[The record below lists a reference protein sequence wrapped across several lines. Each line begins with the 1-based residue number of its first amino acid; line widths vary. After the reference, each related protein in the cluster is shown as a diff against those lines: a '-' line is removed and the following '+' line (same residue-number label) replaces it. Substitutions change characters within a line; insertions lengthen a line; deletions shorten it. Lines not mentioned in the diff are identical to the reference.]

1 MRPPE
6 FWNHRRGRD
15 AAPVTRLVLTPLSWI
30 YFLAGALKQAVASP
44 YRARAKVI
52 CVGNLTLGGAG
63 KTPVTLAIL
72 AKLKAR
78 GLKVAAL
85 TRGYRGKEAGPIFV
99 SATHDATDVGD
110 EALLLA
116 KVAPTIV
123 AHNRAAGARLADA
136 EGFDVIVMDD
146 GFQNPS
152 LSKNLNIIVVDGE
165 TGFGN
170 RSICPAGPLREPIK
184 SGLSRASAILYMR
197 RNEQALRNPA
207 KGAEFWRGPVL
218 NAWLEPEPDAAA
230 GFKGERIVPF
240 AGVGRPQKVFDT
252 FEAIGANVIVDAPY
266 PDHYHYTDGDI
277 DWLRRLAKKHNARLA
292 TTEKDFMRL
301 NAEQREG
308 VSVLPV
314 RAVFAV
320 EPALDALLAPL
331 IAQIER
337 TRETVSAS

>member
-30 YFLAGALKQAVASP
+30 YFLAGALKQAIASP
-44 YRARAKVI
+44 FRAKAKVI

-72 AKLKAR
+72 TKLSAR
-78 GLKVAAL
+78 GLRVAAL
-85 TRGYRGKEAGPIFV
+85 TRGYRGKESGPIFV
-99 SATHDATDVGD
+99 SAGHDAAAVGD

-116 KVAPTIV
+116 KIAPTIV

-136 EGFDVIVMDD
+136 EGFDIIVMDD
-146 GFQNPS
+146 GFQNAS
-152 LSKNLNIIVVDGE
+152 LAKDLSIIVVDGE

-170 RSICPAGPLREPIK
+170 RAICPAGPLREPVK
-184 SGLSRASAILYMR
+184 SGLARAGAIFYMR

-207 KGAEFWRGPVL
+207 NGAEFWRGPVL
-218 NAWLEPEPDAAA
+218 NAWLEPDPEAAA
-230 GFKGERIVPF
+230 GLKGERIVPF

-252 FEAIGANVIVDAPY
+252 FAAIGANVIVDAPY

-301 NAEQREG
+301 NAAQRDG

-331 IAQIER
+331 IAQIENA
-337 TRETVSAS
+337 REKVSAS

>member
-15 AAPVTRLVLTPLSWI
+15 AAPVTQLVLTPISWL
-30 YFLAGALKQAVASP
+30 FRWAGAIKQATAAP
-44 YRARAKVI
+44 FRPKAQVI
-52 CVGNLTLGGAG
+52 CVGNLTMGGAG

-85 TRGYRGKEAGPIFV
+85 TRGYRGKESGPIFV
-99 SATHDATDVGD
+99 SAQHDAVAVGD

-116 KVAPTIV
+116 KAAPTIV
-123 AHNRAAGARLADA
+123 AHNRAAGARLADS

-152 LSKNLNIIVVDGE
+152 LAKDLSIVVVDGE

-184 SGLSRASAILYMR
+184 RGLARASALLYMR
-197 RNEQALRNPA
+197 KNEHALRNPA
-207 KGAEFWRGPVL
+207 EGAQFWRGPVL
-218 NAWLEPEPDAAA
+218 NAWLEPDPAAA
-230 GFKGERIVPF
+230 AAFKGERIIAF
-240 AGVGRPQKVFDT
+240 AGVGRPKKVFDT
-252 FEAIGANVIVDAPY
+252 FAAIGAQVIVDAPY
-266 PDHYHYTDGDI
+266 PDHHHYTDGDI

-301 NAEQREG
+301 SAAQREG

-331 IAQIER
+331 IAQLEEV
-337 TRETVSAS
+337 REKTPAT

>member
-6 FWNHRRGRD
+6 FWHHRRGRD
-15 AAPVTRLVLTPLSWI
+15 AAPVTQTVLTPLSWI
-30 YFLAGALKQAVASP
+30 YFFVGALKQATTIP
-44 YRARAKVI
+44 FRARAKVI

-72 AKLKAR
+72 ARLKAR

-85 TRGYRGKEAGPIFV
+85 TRGYRGKEAGPVFV
-99 SATHDATDVGD
+99 NAAHDAVAVGD

-152 LSKNLNIIVVDGE
+152 LAKDLSIVVVDGE

-184 SGLSRASAILYMR
+184 SGLARAGAILYMR

-207 KGAEFWRGPVL
+207 EGAEFWRGAVL

-230 GFKGERIVPF
+230 GFKGQRIIPF

-252 FEAIGANVIVDAPY
+252 FEAIGAHIIVDAPY

-277 DWLRRLAKKHNARLA
+277 DWLRRTATKHNARLA

-301 NAEQREG
+301 SAEQREG

-320 EPALDALLAPL
+320 EPALDALLAP
-331 IAQIER
+331 IITQIER
-337 TRETVSAS
+337 AKETISAS

>member
-15 AAPVTRLVLTPLSWI
+15 AAPVTQLVLTPISWL
-30 YFLAGALKQAVASP
+30 FRFAGAVKQATTAP
-44 YRARAKVI
+44 FRPKARVI
-52 CVGNLTLGGAG
+52 CVGNLTMGGAG

-72 AKLKAR
+72 ARLKAR

-85 TRGYRGKEAGPIFV
+85 TRGYRGKESGPIFV
-99 SATHDATDVGD
+99 SAQHDAVAVGD

-152 LSKNLNIIVVDGE
+152 LAKDLSIVVVDGE

-184 SGLSRASAILYMR
+184 RGLSRASALLYMR
-197 RNEQALRNPA
+197 RNADSLRNPA
-207 KGAEFWRGPVL
+207 EGAERWRGPVL
-218 NAWLEPEPDAAA
+218 NAWLEPEPAAA
-230 GFKGERIVPF
+230 ESFKGERIIAF
-240 AGVGRPQKVFDT
+240 AGVGRPQKVFET
-252 FEAIGANVIVDAPY
+252 FAAIGAHVIVDAPY
-266 PDHYHYTDGDI
+266 PDHHHYTEGDI

-301 NAEQREG
+301 NVAQREG

-331 IAQIER
+331 VMQIEKAL
-337 TRETVSAS
+337 EKAE